1 MSSPARELP
10 RRGNSVSEQ
19 KIHVLIADDQRL
31 MREGLR
37 IILEDTPDIEVIG
50 EAENGLIATQ
60 MAESQQ
66 PDVILMDIRMPVLD
80 GIEAT
85 ERIRKQSGLQGPR
98 ILLLT
103 TFDTPEL
110 VVEGMRAGAAGYLLK
125 DCSAE
130 ELCTAVRAVARG
142 QVLLQA
148 SSAAQLLAGLHAQ
161 QSSAPRDASLSSEVE
176 KMGLTA
182 RELEVVRLI
191 AQGHSN
197 TEIAAK
203 LFVSDA
209 TVKTHI
215 NHIFSKLGARDRSQ
229 VIVKARQLGLV

>member
-1 MSSPARELP
+1 M
-10 RRGNSVSEQ
+10 NEQ
-19 KIHVLIADDQRL
+19 KIRVLIVDDQRL

-60 MAESQQ
+60 LAEKLL
-66 PDVILMDIRMPVLD
+66 PDVILMDIRMPLLD

-85 ERIRKQSGLQGPR
+85 ERIHKQVVPKPR
-98 ILLLT
+98 TLLLT

-110 VVEGMRAGAAGYLLK
+110 VMEGMRAGASGYLLK
-125 DCSAE
+125 DCSSE
-130 ELCTAVRAVARG
+130 ELCSAVRTVAHG

-148 SSAAQLLAGLHAQ
+148 SSMAQLLAGLHAQ
-161 QSSAPRDASLSSEVE
+161 ETHVPRATSFSTEVE
-176 KMGLTA
+176 KLGLTA

-191 AQGHSN
+191 AQGYSN
-197 TEIAAK
+197 TEIATG
-203 LFVSDA
+203 LVVSEA

-229 VIVKARQLGLV
+229 VIVKARQLGLA

>member
-1 MSSPARELP
+1 M
-10 RRGNSVSEQ
+10 SEQ
-19 KIHVLIADDQRL
+19 KIRVLIADDQRL
-31 MREGLR
+31 MRDGLR
-37 IILEDTPDIEVIG
+37 IILEDAPDMEVIG
-50 EAENGLIATQ
+50 EAENGLIAMQ
-60 MAESQQ
+60 IAENQR
-66 PDVILMDIRMPVLD
+66 PDVILMDIRMPQMD

-85 ERIRKQSGLQGPR
+85 ARIRKLAQAPASVQAPR

-148 SSAAQLLAGLHAQ
+148 SSAAQLLAGLNAQ
-161 QSSAPRDASLSSEVE
+161 QPQSLAPAENTAISSEAE
-176 KMGLTA
+176 KLGLTA
-182 RELEVVRLI
+182 RELDVVRLI
-191 AQGHSN
+191 AQGRSN
-197 TEIAAK
+197 AEIGQE
-203 LFVSDA
+203 LFVSEA

-229 VIVKARQLGLV
+229 VVIKARELGLA

>member
-1 MSSPARELP
+1 M
-10 RRGNSVSEQ
+10 SEQ
-19 KIHVLIADDQRL
+19 KTRVLIVDDQRL

-37 IILEDTPDIEVIG
+37 IILEDTTDIEVVG
-50 EAENGLIATQ
+50 EAENGLSATQ
-60 MAESQQ
+60 NAANLH
-66 PDVILMDIRMPVLD
+66 PDVVLMDIRMPLLD

-85 ERIRKQSGLQGPR
+85 ARICKQEAPIPR

-110 VVEGMRAGAAGYLLK
+110 VIEGMRAGAAGYLLK

-148 SSAAQLLAGLHAQ
+148 SSIAQLLASIPTHESLA
-161 QSSAPRDASLSSEVE
+161 SRDTAAVAEAE
-176 KMGLTA
+176 KIGLTV

-197 TEIAAK
+197 TEIAAE

-229 VIVKARQLGLV
+229 VIVKARQLGLA

>member
-1 MSSPARELP
+1 M
-10 RRGNSVSEQ
+10 EQ
-19 KIHVLIADDQRL
+19 KIRILIADDQRL

-37 IILEDTPDIEVIG
+37 TILDDAPDMEIVG
-50 EAENGLIATQ
+50 EADNGINALQ
-60 MAESQQ
+60 LAEQQ
-66 PDVILMDIRMPVLD
+66 HPDVILMDIRMPVLD

-85 ERIRKQSGLQGPR
+85 ERILKQGTAKTR

-110 VVEGMRAGAAGYLLK
+110 VVEGMRAGASGYLLK

-142 QVLLQA
+142 QMLLQA
-148 SSAAQLLAGLHAQ
+148 SSAVQLLATLHPRQLESARDGAPSSLAEGL
-161 QSSAPRDASLSSEVE
+161 
-176 KMGLTA
+176 GLTA
-182 RELEVVRLI
+182 RELEVVQLI
-191 AQGHSN
+191 TQGYSN

-203 LFVSDA
+203 LIVSDA

-215 NHIFSKLGARDRSQ
+215 NHIFSKLGAHDRSQ
-229 VIVKARQLGLV
+229 VIIKAHQMGLA

>member
-1 MSSPARELP
+1 
-10 RRGNSVSEQ
+10 
-19 KIHVLIADDQRL
+19 

-37 IILEDTPDIEVIG
+37 IILEDATDIEVIG

-60 MAESQQ
+60 LAEKHQL
-66 PDVILMDIRMPVLD
+66 DVILMDIRMPLLD

-85 ERIRKQSGLQGPR
+85 ERINKQAAPKPR

-110 VVEGMRAGAAGYLLK
+110 VMEGMRAGAAGYLLK
-125 DCSAE
+125 DCSSE
-130 ELCTAVRAVARG
+130 ELCSAVRTVARG

-148 SSAAQLLAGLHAQ
+148 SSVAQLLAGLHAQ
-161 QSSAPRDASLSSEVE
+161 ESQVPRDISYSTEVE
-176 KMGLTA
+176 KLGLTA

-191 AQGHSN
+191 AQGQSN
-197 TEIAAK
+197 TEIATK
-203 LFVSDA
+203 LVVSEA
-209 TVKTHI
+209 TIKTHI

-229 VIVKARQLGLV
+229 VIVKARQLGLG

>member
-1 MSSPARELP
+1 M
-10 RRGNSVSEQ
+10 NEQ
-19 KIHVLIADDQRL
+19 KIRVLIADDQRL

-37 IILEDTPDIEVIG
+37 IILEDAPDMEVIG
-50 EAENGLIATQ
+50 EAEDGLAATQ
-60 MAESQQ
+60 LAGSGQ
-66 PDVILMDIRMPVLD
+66 PDVILMDIRMPLLD

-85 ERIRKQSGLQGPR
+85 ARIRKQVAQTPR

-110 VVEGMRAGAAGYLLK
+110 VVEGMRAGASGYLLK

-130 ELCTAVRAVARG
+130 ELCSAVRTVARG

-148 SSAAQLLAGLHAQ
+148 SSAAQLLAGWHTQEPPA
-161 QSSAPRDASLSSEVE
+161 AREMSLSSEAE
-176 KMGLTA
+176 KPGLTA

-197 TEIAAK
+197 AEIAAE

-209 TVKTHI
+209 TIKTHI

-229 VIVKARQLGLV
+229 VVIKARQLRLA

>member
-1 MSSPARELP
+1 M
-10 RRGNSVSEQ
+10 SEQ
-19 KIHVLIADDQRL
+19 RIRVLIADDQRL
-31 MREGLR
+31 MRDGLR
-37 IILEDTPDIEVIG
+37 IILEEAPDIEVIA
-50 EAENGLIATQ
+50 EAENGLMATQ
-60 MAESQQ
+60 IAQNQ
-66 PDVILMDIRMPVLD
+66 RPDVILMDIRMPQMD

-85 ERIRKQSGLQGPR
+85 TRIRKQAEQTASTQAPR

-142 QVLLQA
+142 QILLQA
-148 SSAAQLLAGLHAQ
+148 SSAAQLLAGLTSQ
-161 QSSAPRDASLSSEVE
+161 QPASATTAANTAISSEAE
-176 KMGLTA
+176 KLGLTA

-191 AQGHSN
+191 AQGRSN
-197 TEIAAK
+197 MEIGQE
-203 LFVSDA
+203 LFVSEA

-229 VIVKARQLGLV
+229 VVAKARQLGLA

>member
-1 MSSPARELP
+1 MST
-10 RRGNSVSEQ
+10 Q
-19 KIHVLIADDQRL
+19 KIRVLIADDQRL

-37 IILEDTPDIEVIG
+37 IILEDAADIEVIG
-50 EAENGLIATQ
+50 EAENGLIVMQ
-60 MAESQQ
+60 LAEKLQ
-66 PDVILMDIRMPVLD
+66 PDVILMDIRMPSLD

-85 ERIRKQSGLQGPR
+85 ERISKQGALRPR

-125 DCSAE
+125 DCSSE
-130 ELCTAVRAVARG
+130 ELCSAVRAVARG

-148 SSAAQLLAGLHAQ
+148 SSAAQLLAGLYAQ
-161 QSSAPRDASLSSEVE
+161 RSQDNKASRDALFSSEVE

-182 RELEVVRLI
+182 RELEVIRLI

-197 TEIAAK
+197 TEIAAE
-203 LFVSDA
+203 LFVSEA

-229 VIVKARQLGLV
+229 VIVKARQLGLA

>member
-1 MSSPARELP
+1 M
-10 RRGNSVSEQ
+10 SEQ
-19 KIHVLIADDQRL
+19 KIRVLLADDQRL

-37 IILEDTPDIEVIG
+37 IILEDAPDIEVIG
-50 EAENGLIATQ
+50 EAENGLVATQ
-60 MAESQQ
+60 MAERQR
-66 PDVILMDIRMPVLD
+66 PDVILMDIRMPLLD

-85 ERIRKQSGLQGPR
+85 ERIRKQGAADATPGPR

-110 VVEGMRAGAAGYLLK
+110 VIEGMRAGAAGYLLK

-148 SSAAQLLAGLHAQ
+148 SSAAQLLAGLHMQ
-161 QSSAPRDASLSSEVE
+161 PSPTLKESASSEVE

-182 RELEVVRLI
+182 RELDVVRLI
-191 AQGHSN
+191 AQGASN
-197 TEIAAK
+197 TEIATT

-215 NHIFSKLGARDRSQ
+215 NHIFSKLGARDRAQ
-229 VIVKARQLGLV
+229 VIVKARQLGLA

>member
-1 MSSPARELP
+1 MSM
-10 RRGNSVSEQ
+10 SEK
-19 KIHVLIADDQRL
+19 KIRILIADDQRL

-37 IILEDTPDIEVIG
+37 IILEDAEDMEVIG
-50 EAENGLIATQ
+50 EAENGFVATR
-60 MAESQQ
+60 MAETQH
-66 PDVILMDIRMPVLD
+66 PDVILMDIRMPLLD

-85 ERIRKQSGLQGPR
+85 ERIRQQVAPAPR

-110 VVEGMRAGAAGYLLK
+110 VIEGMGAGAAGYLLK

-130 ELCTAVRAVARG
+130 ELCTAIRAVARG

-148 SSAAQLLAGLHAQ
+148 SSAAQLLAALHTQQAPVYGDAQ
-161 QSSAPRDASLSSEVE
+161 ASSEAE
-176 KMGLTA
+176 KLGLTT

-197 TEIAAK
+197 AEIAAT

-215 NHIFSKLGARDRSQ
+215 NHIFSKLGARDRAQ
-229 VIVKARQLGLV
+229 VIVKARQMGLT

>member
-1 MSSPARELP
+1 M
-10 RRGNSVSEQ
+10 SEQ
-19 KIHVLIADDQRL
+19 RIRVLIADDQRL

-37 IILEDTPDIEVIG
+37 IILEDAPDIEVVG
-50 EAENGLIATQ
+50 EAENGLMATQ
-60 MAESQQ
+60 LAESRQ
-66 PDVILMDIRMPVLD
+66 PDVILMDIRMPLLD

-85 ERIRKQSGLQGPR
+85 ERIRKGAAQKATQGPR

-148 SSAAQLLAGLHAQ
+148 SSAAQLLAGLQAQ
-161 QSSAPRDASLSSEVE
+161 QPVTQKEVSLSSEAE
-176 KMGLTA
+176 KLGLTA
-182 RELEVVRLI
+182 RELDVVRLI
-191 AQGHSN
+191 AQGRSN
-197 TEIAAK
+197 TEIAAT

-229 VIVKARQLGLV
+229 VIVKARQLGLA

>member
-1 MSSPARELP
+1 MSEKQIR
-10 RRGNSVSEQ
+10 
-19 KIHVLIADDQRL
+19 VLIVDDQRL

-37 IILEDTPDIEVIG
+37 IILEDAQDIEVIG
-50 EAENGLIATQ
+50 EAEDGLVATKL
-60 MAESQQ
+60 AENQQ

-85 ERIRKQSGLQGPR
+85 LRILKQATAGPR

-130 ELCTAVRAVARG
+130 ELCTAIRAVARG

-148 SSAAQLLAGLHAQ
+148 SSAAQLLAGLHAV
-161 QSSAPRDASLSSEVE
+161 PPPVYGDAQLLLEAE
-176 KMGLTA
+176 KSGLTV

-191 AQGHSN
+191 AQGQSN
-197 TEIAAK
+197 AEIAAA

-215 NHIFSKLGARDRSQ
+215 NHIFSKLGARDRAQ
-229 VIVKARQLGLV
+229 VIIKVRQMGLA

>member
-1 MSSPARELP
+1 MSEK
-10 RRGNSVSEQ
+10 
-19 KIHVLIADDQRL
+19 KIRVLIADDQRL

-37 IILEDTPDIEVIG
+37 IILEDAEDIEVVG

-60 MAESQQ
+60 LAESQEV
-66 PDVILMDIRMPVLD
+66 DVILMDIRMPLFD

-85 ERIRKQSGLQGPR
+85 ERIRQQMTPGPR

-110 VVEGMRAGAAGYLLK
+110 VIEGMRAGAAGYLLK

-130 ELCTAVRAVARG
+130 DLCTAIRAVARG

-148 SSAAQLLAGLHAQ
+148 SCAAQLLAGLHAQ
-161 QSSAPRDASLSSEVE
+161 QSPAYRDTRPSSEAE
-176 KMGLTA
+176 KSGLTT
-182 RELEVVRLI
+182 REQEVVQLI

-197 TEIAAK
+197 AEIAAT

-215 NHIFSKLGARDRSQ
+215 NHIFSKLGARDRAQ
-229 VIVKARQLGLV
+229 VIVKARQMGLA

>member
-1 MSSPARELP
+1 M
-10 RRGNSVSEQ
+10 SEQ
-19 KIHVLIADDQRL
+19 KIHVLIVDDQRL

-37 IILEDTPDIEVIG
+37 IILEDTTDIEVVG

-60 MAESQQ
+60 SAANLH
-66 PDVILMDIRMPVLD
+66 PDVILMDIRMPLLD

-85 ERIRKQSGLQGPR
+85 ERIRKQGTPIPR

-110 VVEGMRAGAAGYLLK
+110 VIEGMRAGAAGYLLK

-142 QVLLQA
+142 QILLQA
-148 SSAAQLLAGLHAQ
+148 SSIAQLLAGIPIQESSTSRGAPL
-161 QSSAPRDASLSSEVE
+161 SSAAE
-176 KMGLTA
+176 KIGLTV

-197 TEIAAK
+197 TEIAAE

-229 VIVKARQLGLV
+229 VIIKARQLGLA

>member
-1 MSSPARELP
+1 
-10 RRGNSVSEQ
+10 VSEQ
-19 KIHVLIADDQRL
+19 KIRVLIADDQRL

-37 IILEDTPDIEVIG
+37 IILEDAPDIDVIG

-60 MAESQQ
+60 MAESRQ
-66 PDVILMDIRMPVLD
+66 PDVILMDIRMPIVD

-85 ERIRKQSGLQGPR
+85 ERIRKQVSPAPR

-110 VVEGMRAGAAGYLLK
+110 VVEGMRAGASGYLLK

-130 ELCTAVRAVARG
+130 ELSSAVRAVARG

-148 SSAAQLLAGLHAQ
+148 SSAAQLLAGLQAQ
-161 QSSAPRDASLSSEVE
+161 AQTQTSPSLRNMSPSTSSEVE
-176 KMGLTA
+176 KLGLTA
-182 RELEVVRLI
+182 RELDVVRLI

-197 TEIAAK
+197 AEIAAQ

-229 VIVKARQLGLV
+229 VIVKARQLGLA

>member
-1 MSSPARELP
+1 MSMNAP
-10 RRGNSVSEQ
+10 RIR
-19 KIHVLIADDQRL
+19 VLIADDQRL

-37 IILEDTPDIEVIG
+37 IILEDTPDMEVIG
-50 EAENGLIATQ
+50 EAENGLVAAQI
-60 MAESQQ
+60 AESQR

-85 ERIRKQSGLQGPR
+85 GRIRRQAPGEQAPR

-110 VVEGMRAGAAGYLLK
+110 VIEGMRAGAAGYLLK

-130 ELCTAVRAVARG
+130 ELCSAVRAVARG

-148 SSAAQLLAGLHAQ
+148 SSAAQLLARLHAQ
-161 QSSAPRDASLSSEVE
+161 EPPVYGPATETTVTPEVA
-176 KMGLTA
+176 KLGLTA

-197 TEIAAK
+197 TEIAAQ
-203 LFVSDA
+203 LFVSEA

-229 VIVKARQLGLV
+229 VIVKARQLGLA

>member
-1 MSSPARELP
+1 MSEP
-10 RRGNSVSEQ
+10 
-19 KIHVLIADDQRL
+19 KIRVLIADDQRL

-37 IILEDTPDIEVIG
+37 IILEDTPDVEVIG
-50 EAENGLIATQ
+50 EADNGLIATQ
-60 MAESQQ
+60 IAESQH
-66 PDVILMDIRMPVLD
+66 PDVILMDIRMPLLD

-85 ERIRKQSGLQGPR
+85 ERIGRQAAQGQRPR

-161 QSSAPRDASLSSEVE
+161 ETPGSGSSLDAAVSPEVE
-176 KMGLTA
+176 QLGLTA

-191 AQGHSN
+191 ARGRSN
-197 TEIAAK
+197 PEIAAE

-215 NHIFSKLGARDRSQ
+215 NHIFSKFGVRDRSQ
-229 VIVKARQLGLV
+229 VIVKARRLGLA

>member
-1 MSSPARELP
+1 MSEK
-10 RRGNSVSEQ
+10 
-19 KIHVLIADDQRL
+19 KIRVLIADDQRL

-37 IILEDTPDIEVIG
+37 IILEDAEDIDVIG
-50 EAENGLIATQ
+50 EAENGLTATK
-60 MAESQQ
+60 MAENQH
-66 PDVILMDIRMPVLD
+66 PDVILMDIRMPLLD

-85 ERIRKQSGLQGPR
+85 ERIRQQVAPGPR

-110 VVEGMRAGAAGYLLK
+110 VIEGMRAGAAGYLLK

-130 ELCTAVRAVARG
+130 ELCTAIRAVARG

-161 QSSAPRDASLSSEVE
+161 QSPVYGATQSSSEAE
-176 KMGLTA
+176 KLGLTA
-182 RELEVVRLI
+182 REIEVVRLI

-197 TEIAAK
+197 AEIAAT

-215 NHIFSKLGARDRSQ
+215 NHIFSKLGARDRAQ
-229 VIVKARQLGLV
+229 VIVKARQMGLA

>member
-1 MSSPARELP
+1 MSQPVKDLPGRE
-10 RRGNSVSEQ
+10 NNVSDE
-19 KIHVLIADDQRL
+19 KIRVLIVDDQRL

-37 IILEDTPDIEVIG
+37 IILDGAADMEVVG

-60 MAESQQ
+60 LAEKRQ
-66 PDVILMDIRMPVLD
+66 PDVILMDIRMPLLD

-85 ERIRKQSGLQGPR
+85 ELILKQATPRPR

-103 TFDTPEL
+103 TFETPEL
-110 VVEGMRAGAAGYLLK
+110 VVEGMHAGAAGYLLK
-125 DCSAE
+125 ECSAE
-130 ELCTAVRAVARG
+130 DLCSAVRAVAHG

-148 SSAAQLLAGLHAQ
+148 SSFAHLLAGLRTQ
-161 QSSAPRDASLSSEVE
+161 ESSAPRDVLFSSE

-182 RELEVVRLI
+182 REMEVVRLI

-197 TEIAAK
+197 MEIAAK
-203 LFVSDA
+203 LCVSDA
-209 TVKTHI
+209 TVKSHI

-229 VIVKARQLGLV
+229 VIVKARHLGWV

>member
-1 MSSPARELP
+1 MSEK
-10 RRGNSVSEQ
+10 
-19 KIHVLIADDQRL
+19 KIRVLIADDQRL

-37 IILEDTPDIEVIG
+37 IILEDAEDIEVIG
-50 EAENGLIATQ
+50 EAENGLVATK
-60 MAESQQ
+60 MAESLH
-66 PDVILMDIRMPVLD
+66 PDVILMDIRMPLLD

-85 ERIRKQSGLQGPR
+85 ERIRQQAAPGPR

-148 SSAAQLLAGLHAQ
+148 SSAAQLLASLHTQ
-161 QSSAPRDASLSSEVE
+161 QSPAYADTQSSSEAE
-176 KMGLTA
+176 KLGLTA
-182 RELEVVRLI
+182 REQDVVRLI

-197 TEIAAK
+197 AEIAAT

-215 NHIFSKLGARDRSQ
+215 NHIFSKLGARDRAQ
-229 VIVKARQLGLV
+229 VIVKARQMGLA

>member
-1 MSSPARELP
+1 M
-10 RRGNSVSEQ
+10 NEQ
-19 KIHVLIADDQRL
+19 KIRVLIADDQRL

-37 IILEDTPDIEVIG
+37 IILEDVLDIEVIG
-50 EAENGLIATQ
+50 EAENGLIAIQ
-60 MAESQQ
+60 LAEERH
-66 PDVILMDIRMPVLD
+66 PDVILMDIRMPLLD
-80 GIEAT
+80 GIAAT
-85 ERIRKQSGLQGPR
+85 ERIRKQGAQAPR

-125 DCSAE
+125 DCTAE
-130 ELCTAVRAVARG
+130 ELSTAVRAVARG

-161 QSSAPRDASLSSEVE
+161 TLTTLPSKEMALSAEVE
-176 KMGLTA
+176 KLGLTT

-191 AQGHSN
+191 AQGASN
-197 TEIAAK
+197 TEIAAQ

-215 NHIFSKLGARDRSQ
+215 NHIFSKLGARDRAQ
-229 VIVKARQLGLV
+229 VIVKARQLGLA

>member
-1 MSSPARELP
+1 M
-10 RRGNSVSEQ
+10 SEQ
-19 KIHVLIADDQRL
+19 KIRVLIADDQRL

-37 IILEDTPDIEVIG
+37 IILEDAPDIEVIG

-60 MAESQQ
+60 MAEKRQ
-66 PDVILMDIRMPVLD
+66 PDVILMDIRMPLLD

-85 ERIRKQSGLQGPR
+85 ERISRSVINHAQGPR

-142 QVLLQA
+142 
-148 SSAAQLLAGLHAQ
+148 
-161 QSSAPRDASLSSEVE
+161 
-176 KMGLTA
+176 
-182 RELEVVRLI
+182 
-191 AQGHSN
+191 
-197 TEIAAK
+197 
-203 LFVSDA
+203 
-209 TVKTHI
+209 
-215 NHIFSKLGARDRSQ
+215 
-229 VIVKARQLGLV
+229 

>member
-1 MSSPARELP
+1 M
-10 RRGNSVSEQ
+10 SEQ
-19 KIHVLIADDQRL
+19 KIRVLITDDQRL

-37 IILEDTPDIEVIG
+37 IILEDAPDIEVIG

-60 MAESQQ
+60 IAENQR
-66 PDVILMDIRMPVLD
+66 PDVILMDIRMPLLD

-85 ERIRKQSGLQGPR
+85 ERIRKQGTPAPR

-130 ELCTAVRAVARG
+130 ELLTAVRAVARG

-161 QSSAPRDASLSSEVE
+161 EAPPSRDTSLSSEAE
-176 KMGLTA
+176 KLGLTA

-197 TEIAAK
+197 TEIAAE

-229 VIVKARQLGLV
+229 VIVKARQLGLA

>member
-1 MSSPARELP
+1 M
-10 RRGNSVSEQ
+10 SEQ
-19 KIHVLIADDQRL
+19 KIRVLIADDQRL

-37 IILEDTPDIEVIG
+37 IILEDAPDIEVIG
-50 EAENGLIATQ
+50 EAENGLMATQ
-60 MAESQQ
+60 MAERHQ
-66 PDVILMDIRMPVLD
+66 PDVILMDIRMPIVD

-85 ERIRKQSGLQGPR
+85 ERIRKQVSPTSPAPR

-110 VVEGMRAGAAGYLLK
+110 VVEGMRAGASGYLLK

-130 ELCTAVRAVARG
+130 ELSSAVRAVARG

-148 SSAAQLLAGLHAQ
+148 SSAAQLLAGLQAQ
-161 QSSAPRDASLSSEVE
+161 AQTTTTSTPVNTTPTVSSEVE
-176 KMGLTA
+176 KLGLTA
-182 RELEVVRLI
+182 RELDVVRLI
-191 AQGHSN
+191 AQGQSN
-197 TEIAAK
+197 AEIAAQ

-229 VIVKARQLGLV
+229 VIVKARQLGLA

>member
-1 MSSPARELP
+1 M
-10 RRGNSVSEQ
+10 SEQ
-19 KIHVLIADDQRL
+19 KIRVLIADDQRL

-37 IILEDTPDIEVIG
+37 IILEDAPDIEVIG
-50 EAENGLIATQ
+50 EAENGLMATQ
-60 MAESQQ
+60 IAENRQ
-66 PDVILMDIRMPVLD
+66 PDVILMDIRMPLLD

-85 ERIRKQSGLQGPR
+85 ERIRRQTTPGPR

-110 VVEGMRAGAAGYLLK
+110 VVEGMSAGAAGYLLK

-148 SSAAQLLAGLHAQ
+148 SSVAQLLAGLHAQ
-161 QSSAPRDASLSSEVE
+161 ESPASRGASLSLEAE

-191 AQGHSN
+191 ARGHSN
-197 TEIAAK
+197 TEIAAE

-229 VIVKARQLGLV
+229 VIVKARQLGLA